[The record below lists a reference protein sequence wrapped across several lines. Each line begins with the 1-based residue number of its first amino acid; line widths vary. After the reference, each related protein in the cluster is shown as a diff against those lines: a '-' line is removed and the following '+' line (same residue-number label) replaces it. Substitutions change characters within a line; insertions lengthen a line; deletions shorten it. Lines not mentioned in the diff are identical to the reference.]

1 MYSCMSQQA
10 YACISVWRNANNCHV
25 FAERVSVWVSVWV
38 SVLITF
44 DADDVACVRV
54 VFDAFELAT

>member
-1 MYSCMSQQA
+1 MLQQA
-10 YACISVWRNANNCHV
+10 HACISVYSNANNCHV
-25 FAERVSVWVSVWV
+25 FAEWVSVWV

-54 VFDAFELAT
+54 VFYAFELAT